1 VQTCAVDNDEPY
13 PRFISSAQFRALL
26 MTYIDS
32 GWPTKPYSRRSMRQ
46 KRSAG
51 NFTYATY
58 GNRTKFRL
66 IGWGP
71 HGRRLIVAP

>member
-1 VQTCAVDNDEPY
+1 
-13 PRFISSAQFRALL
+13 
-26 MTYIDS
+26 
-32 GWPTKPYSRRSMRQ
+32 MRQ

-51 NFTYATY
+51 NLTYDSYA
-58 GNRTKFRL
+58 NRTKFRL

>member
-1 VQTCAVDNDEPY
+1 VQTCAVDNDELY
-13 PRFISSAQFRALL
+13 PRFISNAQFRALL

-32 GWPTKPYSRRSMRQ
+32 GWPTKPYSPRSMRQ

-51 NFTYATY
+51 NFTYATH
-58 GNRTKFRL
+58 GNQTKLRL